1 MNSEEYAEKLKDPMW
16 QKVRGFMLW
25 RDSYTCQKCGAKQ
38 EWGYELHVHH
48 KRYIAGREPWQYGTD
63 DLTTLCKQ
71 CHCKEHGI
79 KYEQKVPW
87 VHVSVPMV
95 AFIKRLEA
103 AMNSEGKS

>member
-25 RDSYTCQKCGAKQ
+25 RDNYTCQKCGAKQ

-48 KRYIAGREPWQYGTD
+48 KRYIAGREPWQYGTA

-79 KYEQKVPW
+79 KHGPVGSLRHISEFLRQAVERIEN
-87 VHVSVPMV
+87 V
-95 AFIKRLEA
+95 AH
-103 AMNSEGKS
+103 